1 MGGAKLWLALAGVV
15 TALGLAACGGDD
27 GDEGGTTTGAE
38 EAGTTAGG
46 DETGTSAKK
55 SGEPILIKTHV
66 APLNARGETT
76 GEVLSGSTIGDSAF
90 CAGGR
95 FIDAPEKP
103 PGTGV
108 VVRSFRC
115 PGGTLT
121 ITFSA
126 TPTTGLRQ
134 RGDWKV
140 VKGLGRFEG
149 LSGGG
154 RMRAVSESSRGEG
167 RETSPERSPDSRPS
181 DPARRL
187 LGSPPPRRLMIEGLG
202 GGFLAQRWTR

>member
-1 MGGAKLWLALAGVV
+1 LGGAKLWLALAWVV

-27 GDEGGTTTGAE
+27 GDESGATTGAE
-38 EAGTTAGG
+38 KAGTTAGG
-46 DETGTSAKK
+46 DETGTSAKE

-66 APLNARGETT
+66 ASFNARGETM

-95 FIDAPEKP
+95 FSDGHGEP
-103 PGTGV
+103 PLGLV
-108 VVRSFRC
+108 VKTFRC

-121 ITFSA
+121 ITFS
-126 TPTTGLRQ
+126 PTQPGLKQ
-134 RGDWKV
+134 SSDWEV

-154 RMRAVSESSRGEG
+154 RMRAVFESRGGEG
-167 RETSPERSPDSRPS
+167 RETFT
-181 DPARRL
+181 
-187 LGSPPPRRLMIEGLG
+187 GTV
-202 GGFLAQRWTR
+202 TR

>member
-1 MGGAKLWLALAGVV
+1 MIKAK
-15 TALGLAACGGDD
+15 TAFTVLLMVSLLGIAACGDDD

-46 DETGTSAKK
+46 DETGTSGNE

-66 APLNARGETT
+66 APVNARGETT

-90 CAGGR
+90 CAGGK
-95 FIDAPEKP
+95 FLDGPVEP
-103 PGTGV
+103 PHRS

-121 ITFSA
+121 ITFSS
-126 TPTTGLRQ
+126 TPPGVKQ
-134 RGDWKV
+134 RSDWEV

-154 RMRAVSESSRGEG
+154 RMRGAESRGGEA
-167 RETSPERSPDSRPS
+167 RETFTGTVTP
-181 DPARRL
+181 
-187 LGSPPPRRLMIEGLG
+187 
-202 GGFLAQRWTR
+202 